1 MECWPAIG
9 NWSVLGCEKDYFQQM
24 PISLAIL
31 CDRNQNWRP
40 DRYQFALAGTQ
51 LDFQFTRVK
60 LLDYQPQWAVLA
72 ASRNPFA
79 KVVMAH
85 LKTQET
91 RNNKAQRKVWK
102 FSLVRQLYEEG
113 YNRQEIQDLFRF
125 VDWIMQ
131 LPKPLEIEF
140 WQDVLAYEEERKMPY
155 IANLERALAEQSRE
169 EGREE
174 GRKEM
179 IMNMLR
185 QNLSLEVIVQASGRS
200 IEAIQA
206 LQNKL
211 HNQK

>member
-1 MECWPAIG
+1 
-9 NWSVLGCEKDYFQQM
+9 
-24 PISLAIL
+24 
-31 CDRNQNWRP
+31 
-40 DRYQFALAGTQ
+40 
-51 LDFQFTRVK
+51 VK

-79 KVVMAH
+79 NAVMAH

-155 IANLERALAEQSRE
+155 ITNLERALAEQSRE